1 MVLLF
6 SRFQKNSVAL
16 FNLSRFDGRIDG
28 KDGKLIVGLEPEPM
42 CPSCQGDA
50 SMPVNL
56 CVVSLFSCFACWT
69 CVKCRI
75 NKCLRH
81 IFGGGPDMEGAL
93 AAGDGTRAPEAPNP
107 GVHSPHKRTKQPGS
121 CRNSTRL
128 TANPS
133 SPAHRWAA
141 IPSHPGP
148 PAPGTA
154 NRTS

>member
-1 MVLLF
+1 MLLF

-93 AAGDGTRAPEAPNP
+93 AAGDGTR
-107 GVHSPHKRTKQPGS
+107 GTKPRGAQP
-121 CRNSTRL
+121 
-128 TANPS
+128 PQMDK
-133 SPAHRWAA
+133 AA
-141 IPSHPGP
+141 KKLQEQHQVDS
-148 PAPGTA
+148 
-154 NRTS
+154 